1 MAFIKEESE
10 DVKIE
15 ETFTVKQEDLQE
27 QTERMK
33 KPKQKPCHN
42 CGALNVSNCKTCRN
56 CFAAIALKAS
66 IMAKQKNI
74 EESSWAANNKKH
86 RNAARVVDSARTAV
100 KKLEMLGYKPLLFIS
115 KEKKK
120 GFNTELIT
128 TMGPFGEGPQQK
140 IIDKMASLYEVFI
153 KNFQRFQNS
162 AATDP
167 DVCQNLASS
176 VSPPASIPPSS
187 SSSLPPPPSF
197 PNLSPPQ
204 TSSSFPPSFAV
215 PPPSLP
221 NLSPPQSSFS
231 FPPSSDVSPPSFPNL
246 PPPQSSSSFPPSSA
260 TPPLSSNLIPP
271 TNSSSFSSPTSSYI
285 TPLPPA
291 SSYKTLPAPPPTSL
305 TTTPTSSLSSPAVQ
319 CMTTDFGD
327 SDLFSRESIIKGDK
341 QKKWIYKEAECQVHF
356 NQKTFPYDRIVKRRM
371 SKEGVEEAKVR
382 WKPCSGCGMKWKDS
396 WEPLNHFL

>member
-15 ETFTVKQEDLQE
+15 ETFTIKQEDLQE
-27 QTERMK
+27 QTERTK

-56 CFAAIALKAS
+56 CFAAIALKAI

-86 RNAARVVDSARTAV
+86 RNSARVVDSARTAV

-120 GFNTELIT
+120 GFNAELIT

-140 IIDKMASLYEVFI
+140 IIDKMTSLYEVFI
-153 KNFQRFQNS
+153 KNFQRFQNL

-167 DVCQNLASS
+167 DVCQNLPSS

-187 SSSLPPPPSF
+187 FSSLPPPPSF

-204 TSSSFPPSFAV
+204 TSSSFS
-215 PPPSLP
+215 
-221 NLSPPQSSFS
+221 
-231 FPPSSDVSPPSFPNL
+231 PSSAVLLPSFPNL

-260 TPPLSSNLIPP
+260 PPSLSSNLIPP
-271 TNSSSFSSPTSSYI
+271 TNSSSFSPPTSSYI

-291 SSYKTLPAPPPTSL
+291 SSYKTLLAPPPTSL

-319 CMTTDFGD
+319 CMTTDSGD
-327 SDLFSRESIIKGDK
+327 SDLSSRESVIKGGK
-341 QKKWIYKEAECQVHF
+341 QKKWIYKQAECQVHS

-371 SKEGVEEAKVR
+371 SKEGVEEARVR